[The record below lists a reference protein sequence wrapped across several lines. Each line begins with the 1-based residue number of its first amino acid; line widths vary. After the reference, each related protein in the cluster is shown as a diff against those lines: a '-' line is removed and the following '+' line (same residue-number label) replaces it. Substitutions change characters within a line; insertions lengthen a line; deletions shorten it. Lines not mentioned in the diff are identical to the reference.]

1 MHSFPNEI
9 GVKSVIKH
17 AYSLIADANY
27 ILQDLHEKFN
37 KYGKEEW
44 DY

>member
-1 MHSFPNEI
+1 MRNLTNL
-9 GVKSVIKH
+9 V
-17 AYSLIADANY
+17 
-27 ILQDLHEKFN
+27 LQDLHEKFN

>member
-1 MHSFPNEI
+1 VGLS
-9 GVKSVIKH
+9 
-17 AYSLIADANY
+17 NY
-27 ILQDLHEKFN
+27 ICTATNYSLQDLHEKFN